1 MDWLVPTSVAT
12 NYITNGDGV
21 IQDVLDPI
29 VFGGG
34 EEAACPLDWDAI
46 AENLLFPDE
55 NLESVRS
62 EVIEALRPALRFV
75 PGLDGC

>member
-21 IQDVLDPI
+21 IQDVLYPI

-34 EEAACPLDWDAI
+34 EEAACLVDWDEI
-46 AENLLFPDE
+46 AENLGSRMRIW
-55 NLESVRS
+55 NQCVAR
-62 EVIEALRPALRFV
+62 
-75 PGLDGC
+75 